1 MIDGLSAVLLGQ
13 AVHSPTVVNPSLGHL
28 GCDAAVLVAGSDNL
42 LGQVLLAPL
51 ADAALDLELLLG
63 IAEIHF
69 FLL

>member
-1 MIDGLSAVLLGQ
+1 MVDGLSTVLLGQ
-13 AVHSPTVVNPSLGHL
+13 AVHSPTVVDPRLGDL
-28 GCDAAVLVAGSDNL
+28 GGDTAVLIAGGDGL